1 MCLKTHRSVLVISH
15 KKEKQETI
23 YQSKNSLKII
33 FDSFASSDI
42 VNILCQKSSN
52 FQLMYLNGRNCA
64 NHPEETPIFALKVMK
79 IVNKGNFIDWSII
92 MFIH

>member
-52 FQLMYLNGRNCA
+52 FQL
-64 NHPEETPIFALKVMK
+64 I
-79 IVNKGNFIDWSII
+79 
-92 MFIH
+92 